1 LAPTGAIQDGEA
13 GVTIDSPPRRPSAD
27 EQLFNITA
35 LMAAFVFTRI
45 LIMLSLRLEQVSFV
59 ANDVSYYTAYL
70 FQLEQGDLSAMR
82 EYPMPA
88 VWLLQAIYT
97 IGGGWEEWTP
107 WYSATM
113 LLLDVAVAATLYRR
127 ANVTATLFWILFTGA
142 QGAIMWFRFDLIPAA
157 LVAWACV
164 LLLRRPAVSGALL
177 GLGAAIKL
185 WPALLI
191 GPLLAPDPL
200 RAGPARRR
208 LLGFGVAGLGL
219 ALTSLAAVGWERTV
233 SPVTWQRSRGLQ
245 IESVPAMPLMWL
257 RTFTDNPSWPISL
270 SDYNALEIEAGS
282 PGVGL
287 MLGVATALTAA
298 TVALT
303 AWLSARLIRNLR
315 RDDPLL
321 PPAILFAMLA
331 VVLATI
337 VTNKTLSPQYI
348 LWLGGPIAA
357 LLLTRMPERLRRHL
371 RIQAV
376 ALVIVGALTQLSY
389 PWGAY
394 GIMAI
399 PLGSGPET
407 AVLVLRNLALLTLT
421 GHAVWLAMVTSRRA
435 STTESPLYWVS

>member
-1 LAPTGAIQDGEA
+1 VNL
-13 GVTIDSPPRRPSAD
+13 PPRRPTAD
-27 EQLFNITA
+27 EQLFNLTA
-35 LMAAFVFTRI
+35 LMAAYVFTRI
-45 LIMLSLRLEQVSFV
+45 LILLSLRLEQVSFV

-70 FQLEQGDLSAMR
+70 FQLEQGDTSAMR

-88 VWLLQAIYT
+88 VWILQAIYT
-97 IGGGWEEWTP
+97 LGGGWEEWTP

-113 LLLDVAVAATLYRR
+113 LLLDVAVAVTLYRR
-127 ANVTATLFWILFTGA
+127 TNITATLFWILFTGA

-200 RAGPARRR
+200 HRGPARRR
-208 LLGFGVAGLGL
+208 LLGFGVTGLGL

-233 SPVTWQRSRGLQ
+233 SPVTWQSGRGLQ
-245 IESVPAMPLMWL
+245 IESVPATPLMWL

-270 SDYNALEIEAGS
+270 SEYNALEIEAGS

-287 MLGVATALTAA
+287 MLAIASALTAA

-303 AWLSARLIRNLR
+303 AWLTVRLIRNLR

-321 PPAILFAMLA
+321 QPAILFSVLA

-337 VTNKTLSPQYI
+337 ASNKTLSPQYI
-348 LWLGGPIAA
+348 LWLGGPMAA
-357 LLLTRMPERLRRHL
+357 LLLTGMPERLRRHL
-371 RIQAV
+371 RVHAV
-376 ALVIVGALTQLSY
+376 ALVLVGALTQLSY

-394 GIMAI
+394 GVMAI

-407 AVLVLRNLALLTLT
+407 AVLVLRNLALVVLT
-421 GHAVWLAMVTSRRA
+421 GHAVWLALVSSRRA
-435 STTESPLYWVS
+435 SPTESSRYWVS

>member
-1 LAPTGAIQDGEA
+1 
-13 GVTIDSPPRRPSAD
+13 
-27 EQLFNITA
+27 
-35 LMAAFVFTRI
+35 
-45 LIMLSLRLEQVSFV
+45 
-59 ANDVSYYTAYL
+59 
-70 FQLEQGDLSAMR
+70 
-82 EYPMPA
+82 MPA
-88 VWLLQAIYT
+88 VWILQAIYT
-97 IGGGWEEWTP
+97 LGGGWEEWTP

-113 LLLDVAVAATLYRR
+113 LLLDVAVAVTLYRR
-127 ANVTATLFWILFTGA
+127 TNITATLFWILFTGA

-200 RAGPARRR
+200 HRGPARRR
-208 LLGFGVAGLGL
+208 LLGFGVTGLGL

-233 SPVTWQRSRGLQ
+233 SPVTWQSGRGLQ
-245 IESVPAMPLMWL
+245 IESVPATPLMWL

-270 SDYNALEIEAGS
+270 SEYNALEIEAGS

-287 MLGVATALTAA
+287 MLAIASALTAA

-303 AWLSARLIRNLR
+303 AWLTVRLIRNLR

-321 PPAILFAMLA
+321 

-337 VTNKTLSPQYI
+337 ASNKTLSPQYI
-348 LWLGGPIAA
+348 LWLGGPMAA
-357 LLLTRMPERLRRHL
+357 LLLTGMPERLRRHL
-371 RIQAV
+371 RVHAV
-376 ALVIVGALTQLSY
+376 ALVLVGALTQLSY

-394 GIMAI
+394 GVMAI

-407 AVLVLRNLALLTLT
+407 AVLVLRNLALVVLT
-421 GHAVWLAMVTSRRA
+421 GHAVWLALVSSRRA
-435 STTESPLYWVS
+435 SPTESSRYWVS

>member
-1 LAPTGAIQDGEA
+1 M
-13 GVTIDSPPRRPSAD
+13 TIDSPPRRPATD
-27 EQLFNITA
+27 EQLFNVTA

-45 LIMLSLRLEQVSFV
+45 LILLSLRLDQVSFV

-70 FQLEQGDLSAMR
+70 FQLEQGDASAMR

-88 VWLLQAIYT
+88 VWILQAIYT
-97 IGGGWEEWTP
+97 LGGGWEEWTP

-113 LLLDVAVAATLYRR
+113 LLLDVAVAVTLYRR
-127 ANVTATLFWILFTGA
+127 TNITATLFWILFTGA
-142 QGAIMWFRFDLIPAA
+142 QGAIVWFRFDLIPAA

-200 RAGPARRR
+200 RPGPARRR
-208 LLGFGVAGLGL
+208 LLGFGIAGLGL
-219 ALTSLAAVGWERTV
+219 ALASLAAVGWERTV
-233 SPVTWQRSRGLQ
+233 SPVTWQSGRGLQ
-245 IESVPAMPLMWL
+245 IESVPATPLMWL

-321 PPAILFAMLA
+321 QPAILFSVLA

-337 VTNKTLSPQYI
+337 VSNKTLSPQYI
-348 LWLGGPIAA
+348 LWLGGPMAA
-357 LLLTRMPERLRRHL
+357 LLLTGMPERLRRHL
-371 RIQAV
+371 RVHAV

-394 GIMAI
+394 GVMAI

-407 AVLVLRNLALLTLT
+407 AVLVLRNLALVVLT
-421 GHAVWLAMVTSRRA
+421 GHAVWLALLSSRRA
-435 STTESPLYWVS
+435 SATESSLYWVS

>member
-1 LAPTGAIQDGEA
+1 MT
-13 GVTIDSPPRRPSAD
+13 VNSPPRRPTAD

-35 LMAAFVFTRI
+35 LMAAYVFTRI
-45 LIMLSLRLEQVSFV
+45 LILLSLRLEQVSFV

-70 FQLEQGDLSAMR
+70 FQLQQGDTSAMR

-88 VWLLQAIYT
+88 VWILQAIYT
-97 IGGGWEEWTP
+97 LGGGWEEWTP

-113 LLLDVAVAATLYRR
+113 LLLDVTVAVTLYRR
-127 ANVTATLFWILFTGA
+127 TNITATLFWILFTGA

-200 RAGPARRR
+200 HRGPARRR
-208 LLGFGVAGLGL
+208 LLGFGVTGVGL
-219 ALTSLAAVGWERTV
+219 ALASLAAVGWERTV
-233 SPVTWQRSRGLQ
+233 SPVTWQSGRGLQ
-245 IESVPAMPLMWL
+245 IESVPATPLMWL

-270 SDYNALEIEAGS
+270 SEYNALEIEAGS

-287 MLGVATALTAA
+287 MLAIASALTAA

-303 AWLSARLIRNLR
+303 AWLTVRLIRNLR

-321 PPAILFAMLA
+321 QPAILFSVLA

-337 VTNKTLSPQYI
+337 ASNKTLSPQYI
-348 LWLGGPIAA
+348 LWLGGPMAA
-357 LLLTRMPERLRRHL
+357 LLLTGMPERLRRHL
-371 RIQAV
+371 RVHAV
-376 ALVIVGALTQLSY
+376 ALVLVGALTQLSY

-394 GIMAI
+394 GVMAI

-407 AVLVLRNLALLTLT
+407 AVLVLRNLALVVLT
-421 GHAVWLAMVTSRRA
+421 GHAVWLALVSSRRA
-435 STTESPLYWVS
+435 SPTESSRYWVS

>member
-1 LAPTGAIQDGEA
+1 M
-13 GVTIDSPPRRPSAD
+13 TIDSPPRRPSAD